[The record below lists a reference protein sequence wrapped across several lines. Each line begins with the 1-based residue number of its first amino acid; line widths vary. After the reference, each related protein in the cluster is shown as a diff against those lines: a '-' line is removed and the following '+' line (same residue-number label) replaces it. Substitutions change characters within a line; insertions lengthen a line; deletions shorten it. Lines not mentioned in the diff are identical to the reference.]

1 MAVEDRQQAKEALK
15 RELFEKTV
23 RELHVLARKYRIP
36 YYGRKTKEV
45 LVEEIATCMLQ
56 DPEVDLSSQRKET
69 GVLLSAGAVSSSSV
83 SASGG
88 GVRGSGSGGGG
99 SPVSLLGGVYQV
111 LKPRRAQGSSTSSA
125 AASSSSGASGGV
137 PSGVWVALREKLRD
151 IPESVLRDFARKVN
165 VRLGGLAKDALV
177 GALLQE
183 VQHKPGTLK
192 MLQEWITQWQKEK
205 EAEKEGVRR
214 IQEATR
220 GMRTSV
226 VSAESEVRRE
236 AEEVKVRGKEPVVA
250 QPIDLRHPLS
260 AEVVER
266 VLQELDER
274 VWAEGVLKVLSDGY
288 GIIRSSDYNYLSSP
302 DDIFVSPKLIKRYG
316 LKTGDTIRCTIRV
329 PRAGER
335 MYTAGR
341 LLLVNGLDPDRV
353 RHRTPFEYLTPLF
366 PNRPFR
372 LAVEP
377 TDYDMRIVEL
387 FAPIGRGQ
395 RGLIVAQ
402 PKTGKTTLLKR
413 IARGITTHHPEVYVI
428 VLLINERPEEVTDWR
443 RSVRAEV
450 IASTF
455 DNPAEKHVEIAE
467 LVLEKAKRM
476 VECGHHVVIL
486 LDSLTRLA
494 RAYNDLAPASGKILS
509 GGVESS
515 ALNPP
520 KQFFGAAR
528 NIENGGSLT
537 IIATA
542 LIDTGSRMDE
552 VIFEEFKGTG
562 NMEIQLDRKLA
573 NRRIFPAIDLLASG
587 TRREELLLE
596 KWTLQRVWVLRNQLA
611 SFGTAEER
619 LRFVLENMRGT
630 PSNRE
635 FLLAMNQ

>member
-1 MAVEDRQQAKEALK
+1 MTEDRKQVKEALK

-36 YYGRKTKEV
+36 YYGRKTKQR
-45 LVEEIATCMLQ
+45 LVEEIATCILQ
-56 DPEVDLSSQRKET
+56 DPDQDVVWKKLLGSGVSRSAEVGQVPDSLFRAS
-69 GVLLSAGAVSSSSV
+69 GSV
-83 SASGG
+83 SEKSELSGG
-88 GVRGSGSGGGG
+88 SSGSVP
-99 SPVSLLGGVYQV
+99 SSLLGGVYQV
-111 LKPRRAQGSSTSSA
+111 LKPRRARTSEAVASTGSGLPTNV
-125 AASSSSGASGGV
+125 GQ
-137 PSGVWVALREKLRD
+137 ALREQLRAL
-151 IPESVLRDFARKVN
+151 PESALQDFARRVN
-165 VRLGGLAKDALV
+165 ARVSAQSKDALI

-183 VQHKPGTLK
+183 VQRKPGTLK
-192 MLQEWITQWQKEK
+192 MLQEWVTRWLKEK
-205 EAEKEGVRR
+205 EAQAARR
-214 IQEATR
+214 VQEAAR
-220 GMRTSV
+220 SMRTSV
-226 VSAESEVRRE
+226 ASAESDAQLE
-236 AEEVKVRGKEPVVA
+236 AEEDVKARDKEPVVA
-250 QPIDLRHPLS
+250 QPVDLRHPLS
-260 AEVVER
+260 DEVVER

-329 PRAGER
+329 PRSGER

-341 LLLVNGLDPDRV
+341 LLLVNGLDPEV
-353 RHRTPFEYLTPLF
+353 ARHRTPFEYLTPLF

-402 PKTGKTTLLKR
+402 PTTGKTTLLKR